1 MTRHGASAP
10 FASETAAMN
19 TNMRTQIIGRLLR
32 LMPRCAARRFVRAQ
46 DGAAAIEFGLVAVPF
61 LALTFAIM
69 ETALVFFSGQ
79 TLEAAA
85 AASARL
91 IMTGQAQTAGYTAA
105 TFKQAVCNQ
114 IFGLFDC
121 ATGVYVDVK
130 SYSSFAAISTTP
142 PVVNGQ
148 LDTSNFTYSPGG
160 PGSIVVVSLYYKWP
174 IYVSLLSDN
183 LQNLTGNYRLL
194 AATNVFRNEP
204 YQ

>member
-1 MTRHGASAP
+1 MH
-10 FASETAAMN
+10 
-19 TNMRTQIIGRLLR
+19 RTVKTKLARRLLR
-32 LMPRCAARRFVRAQ
+32 LLPRRAARRFAHAQ

-91 IMTGQAQTAGYTAA
+91 IMTGQAQSAGYTAA
-105 TFKQAVCNQ
+105 QFKQQVCNQ

-121 ATGVYVDVK
+121 ANGVYVDVK
-130 SYSSFAAISTTP
+130 SYADFASVNTTP
-142 PVVNGQ
+142 PVTNGQ
-148 LDTSNFTYSPGG
+148 LNTQNLQYQPGG
-160 PGSIVVVSLYYKWP
+160 PGSIVVVTLYYQWP
-174 IYVSLLSDN
+174 IYVNLLGDN
-183 LQNLTGNYRLL
+183 LQNLTGNNRLL
-194 AATNVFRNEP
+194 VATNVFRNEP

>member
-1 MTRHGASAP
+1 
-10 FASETAAMN
+10 
-19 TNMRTQIIGRLLR
+19 MRQTIRTHIIGRLLR
-32 LMPRCAARRFVRAQ
+32 LLPRSAARRFVHAQ
-46 DGAAAIEFGLVAVPF
+46 DGAAALEFGLVAVPF

-91 IMTGQAQTAGYTAA
+91 IMTGQAQTAGYSAI

-121 ATGVYVDVK
+121 ANGVYVDVK
-130 SYSSFAAISTTP
+130 SYSSFSAINTTP

-148 LDTSNFTYSPGG
+148 LNTTNFTYSPGG
-160 PGSIVVVSLYYKWP
+160 PGSIVVVTLYYRWP

-183 LQNLTGNYRLL
+183 LENLTGNYRLL
-194 AATNVFRNEP
+194 VATNVFRNEP

>member
-1 MTRHGASAP
+1 MRQ
-10 FASETAAMN
+10 N
-19 TNMRTQIIGRLLR
+19 IRTQIIGRLLR
-32 LMPRCAARRFVRAQ
+32 LLPRGVVRRFAHAQ

-121 ATGVYVDVK
+121 TNGVYVDVK
-130 SYSSFAAISTTP
+130 SYSSFAAINTTQP
-142 PVVNGQ
+142 IVNGQ
-148 LDTSNFTYSPGG
+148 LDTSNFAYQPGV

>member
-1 MTRHGASAP
+1 
-10 FASETAAMN
+10 MN
-19 TNMRTQIIGRLLR
+19 IRSKLARRLIAL
-32 LMPRCAARRFVRAQ
+32 LPRRAARRFIRAHS
-46 DGAAAIEFGLVAVPF
+46 GAAAVEFGLVAVPF

-91 IMTGQAQTAGYTAA
+91 IMTGQAQSAGFSAQQ
-105 TFKQAVCNQ
+105 FKQAVCNQ

-121 ATGVYVDVK
+121 ANGVYVDVK
-130 SYSSFAAISTTP
+130 SYANFASINTTP
-142 PVVNGQ
+142 PVTNGQ
-148 LDTSNFTYSPGG
+148 LNTQNMSYSPGG
-160 PGSIVVVSLYYKWP
+160 PGSIVVVTLYYQWP
-174 IYVSLLSDN
+174 IYVTLFSDN
-183 LQNLTGNYRLL
+183 LNNLTGNNHLL

>member
-1 MTRHGASAP
+1 
-10 FASETAAMN
+10 
-19 TNMRTQIIGRLLR
+19 MRQNIQTQIIARLLR
-32 LMPRCAARRFVRAQ
+32 LLPRGAARRFARAQ

-121 ATGVYVDVK
+121 TNGVYVDVK
-130 SYSSFAAISTTP
+130 SYTSFAAISTTQ

-148 LDTSNFTYSPGG
+148 LDTSNFTYTPGG